1 LKFECPTLAVFK
13 AGGFNFSDGVVN
25 FNRPEIRMDRFA
37 RGQFQVGYEARV
49 DVGALRQKRIANAQR
64 RREEAQ
70 LDALLVWKD
79 ENVRYLTDLR
89 PQLIAGKTTALN
101 GALLIADHPPIL
113 FCSGGERDRAERT
126 MPWITEVHTIPIIE
140 ERSLIEGFVRAILSP
155 VLQKHAL
162 MGARIGMDEANTN
175 LVQFISKYLPEV
187 RIEDGDTPMQQ
198 ARKIKLPEEI
208 ALLEEATALAD
219 AVTASAVAAI
229 AEGVREC
236 DVAGEAMRTLFRL
249 GGEYAHVMTPF
260 VASGEHMS
268 PPHRISSDK
277 LIRNGDLVFIDIG
290 ANWNGYFGDVA
301 RTTICG
307 KPSRRQQE
315 IFTAVYEALRAGIA
329 KMRPGCTNQDAA
341 QAIIQTAEKYNLG
354 KRFLSLFIGHGV
366 GIGAN
371 EPPYIGETLPGAPV
385 YEFQP
390 GMVFAVEP
398 LIWVEGVR
406 GGGGVRLEEMVLIT
420 DGDAHVMSRA
430 PFEERLLL
438 I

>member
-1 LKFECPTLAVFK
+1 
-13 AGGFNFSDGVVN
+13 
-25 FNRPEIRMDRFA
+25 MDRFA
-37 RGQFQVGYEARV
+37 HGQFHVAYEERPNL
-49 DVGALRQKRIANAQR
+49 DALRKGRIANAQR
-64 RREEAQ
+64 ERETAQ

-89 PQLIAGKTTALN
+89 PQLIAGKTTVLN
-101 GALLIADHPPIL
+101 GALLIPDAAPIL

-126 MPWITEVHTIPIIE
+126 MPWIMEIHTIPILE

-155 VLQKHAL
+155 VLQNHGLAK
-162 MGARIGMDEANTN
+162 ARVGVDEANIS
-175 LVQFISKYLPEV
+175 LLKCISSCLPGVQV
-187 RIEDGDTPMQQ
+187 EDGDTAMQH
-198 ARKIKLPEEI
+198 ARLIKLPEEM
-208 ALLEEATALAD
+208 AMLEEATALAD
-219 AVTASAVAAI
+219 AVTASGVAAI

-236 DVAGEAMRTLFRL
+236 EVAGEAMRTLFRL

-301 RTTICG
+301 RTTVCG

-315 IFTAVYEALRAGIA
+315 IFTAVYEALHAGIA
-329 KMRPGCTNQDAA
+329 KMRPGNTNKDAA
-341 QAIIQTAEKYNLG
+341 DAIIKAAAKHKLG
-354 KRFLSLFIGHGV
+354 DRFLSLFIGHGV

-406 GGGGVRLEEMVLIT
+406 GGGGVRLEEMVAIT
-420 DGDAHVMSRA
+420 DGDPHVLSRA
-430 PFEERLLL
+430 PFEEKLLL
-438 I
+438 K

>member
-1 LKFECPTLAVFK
+1 
-13 AGGFNFSDGVVN
+13 
-25 FNRPEIRMDRFA
+25 
-37 RGQFQVGYEARV
+37 
-49 DVGALRQKRIANAQR
+49 
-64 RREEAQ
+64 
-70 LDALLVWKD
+70 
-79 ENVRYLTDLR
+79 
-89 PQLIAGKTTALN
+89 
-101 GALLIADHPPIL
+101 
-113 FCSGGERDRAERT
+113 
-126 MPWITEVHTIPIIE
+126 MPWITEIHTIPIIE
-140 ERSLIEGFVRAILSP
+140 ERSLIDGFVRAILSP
-155 VLQKHAL
+155 VLQKHGL
-162 MGARIGMDEANTN
+162 TRARIGMDEANTSVMQ
-175 LVQFISKYLPEV
+175 LIGKYLPEV
-187 RIEDGDTPMQQ
+187 RLEDGDTPMQQ
-198 ARKIKLPEEI
+198 ARRIKLPEEI
-208 ALLEEATALAD
+208 AMLEEATALAD
-219 AVTASAVAAI
+219 AVTASGVAAI

-307 KPSRRQQE
+307 KPSRQQQE

-329 KMRPGCTNQDAA
+329 KMRPGCTNHDAT
-341 QAIIQTAEKYNLG
+341 QAIIQTAEKYKLG

-420 DGDAHVMSRA
+420 ESEAHVMSRA
-430 PFEERLLL
+430 PFDEKLLL
-438 I
+438 NG

>member
-1 LKFECPTLAVFK
+1 
-13 AGGFNFSDGVVN
+13 
-25 FNRPEIRMDRFA
+25 MDRFA
-37 RGQFQVGYEARV
+37 RGQFQVAYEGRV
-49 DVGALRQKRIANAQR
+49 DVSAMRQKRVANAQR

-101 GALLIADHPPIL
+101 GALLIPDRAPIL
-113 FCSGGERDRAERT
+113 FCSGGERDRADRT
-126 MPWITEVHTIPIIE
+126 MPWIMEIHTIPIIE
-140 ERSLIEGFVRAILSP
+140 ERSLIEGFVRAILAP
-155 VLQKHAL
+155 VLEKHGL
-162 MGARIGMDEANTN
+162 TRARIGMDEANTS
-175 LVQFISKYLPEV
+175 LVQIMARHLPDV
-187 RIEDGDTPMQQ
+187 RLEDGDTPMQL
-198 ARKIKLPEEI
+198 ARRIKLPEEI
-208 ALLEEATALAD
+208 AMLEEATALAD

-236 DVAGEAMRTLFRL
+236 EVAGEAMRTLFRL

-301 RTTICG
+301 RTSICG
-307 KPSRRQQE
+307 KPSRQQQE

-329 KMRPGCTNQDAA
+329 RMRPGCTNHDAS
-341 QAIIQTAEKYNLG
+341 QAIIQTAEKYKLG

-385 YEFQP
+385 YEFEP

-420 DGDAHVMSRA
+420 DGEAHVMSRA
-430 PFEERLLL
+430 PFEEKLSLS
-438 I
+438 

>member
-1 LKFECPTLAVFK
+1 
-13 AGGFNFSDGVVN
+13 
-25 FNRPEIRMDRFA
+25 MDRFA
-37 RGQFQVGYEARV
+37 RGQFQVTYEARV
-49 DVGALRQKRIANAQR
+49 DVGALRQKRVANAQR

-101 GALLIADHPPIL
+101 GALLIAGHAPIL

-126 MPWITEVHTIPIIE
+126 MPWITEIHTIPIIE

-155 VLQKHAL
+155 VLQKHGL
-162 MGARIGMDEANTN
+162 MRARIGMDEANTS
-175 LVQFISKYLPEV
+175 LVQFIAKYLPDLRV
-187 RIEDGDTPMQQ
+187 GDGDTPMQL
-198 ARKIKLPEEI
+198 ARRIKLPEEI
-208 ALLEEATALAD
+208 VMLEEATALAD
-219 AVTASAVAAI
+219 AVTASGVAAI

-406 GGGGVRLEEMVLIT
+406 GGGGVRLEEMILIT

-430 PFEERLLL
+430 PFEEKLLL
-438 I
+438 A

>member
-1 LKFECPTLAVFK
+1 
-13 AGGFNFSDGVVN
+13 
-25 FNRPEIRMDRFA
+25 MDRFA
-37 RGQFQVGYEARV
+37 RGPFHVSYEDRLDFA
-49 DVGALRQKRIANAQR
+49 ALRRKRVARAQAE
-64 RREEAQ
+64 REKAQ

-101 GALLIADHPPIL
+101 GALLVEGQAPVL
-113 FCSGGERDRAERT
+113 FCSGGERDRVDRT
-126 MPWITEVHTIPIIE
+126 MPWIEAAHTIPIIE
-140 ERSLIEGFVRAILSP
+140 EKALIEGCVTEIIGP
-155 VLQKHAL
+155 VLGQYGLA
-162 MGARIGMDEANTN
+162 GARLGVDEANTLLLQAMRRHLPQ
-175 LVQFISKYLPEV
+175 LVV
-187 RIEDGDTPMQQ
+187 DDGDTPMQQ
-198 ARKIKLPEEI
+198 ARLIKLPEEI

-219 AVTASAVAAI
+219 AVTATAVAAV
-229 AEGVREC
+229 ADGVREC
-236 DVAGEAMRTLFRL
+236 EVAAEAMRTLFRL

-260 VASGEHMS
+260 VASGEHMA
-268 PPHRISSDK
+268 PPHRICSDK
-277 LIRNGDLVFIDIG
+277 LIRSGDVVFIDIG

-307 KPSRRQQE
+307 RPSRRQKE
-315 IFTAVYEALRAGIA
+315 IFTAVYEGLQAGIA
-329 KMRPGCTNQDAA
+329 EMRPGRTNQDAA
-341 QAIIQTAEKYNLG
+341 QAVVKVANRYGLG
-354 KRFLSLFIGHGV
+354 DRFLSLFIGHGV

-420 DGDAHVMSRA
+420 DGEPHVMSRA
-430 PFEERLLL
+430 PFEERLML
-438 I
+438 